1 MPPLLALE
9 TSGASLGVALRAES
23 GLLFEENVVAGAAH
37 GKALAPLILKAL
49 SSSDLKPADLGAV
62 AVSLGPGSWTGLRI
76 GLSAAK
82 ALAWGAN
89 LALLGVPSFEALA
102 LDAARLAPGH
112 ARLLLRDARSEG
124 FFLALFG
131 PERGQTA
138 NPDTSGD
145 RQPISKLPVSLGRLP
160 AGGVSPRW
168 EIGVSP
174 RWIGECVLRLPAVIE
189 AVEQEMQKH
198 GNVPLAVCGDQACL
212 QAVSKAAGKNR
223 WRVLDGCRH
232 VTAGSVA
239 ECGWQR
245 LMRGEGLRTPAEI
258 HKLTPLYLR
267 ASDPELKLARK

>member
-1 MPPLLALE
+1 MRPLLALE
-9 TSGASLGVALRAES
+9 TSGGSLGVGLRAES
-23 GLLFEENVVAGAAH
+23 GLLFEENVIAGATH
-37 GKALAPLILKAL
+37 GKALAPLIRKAL
-49 SSSDLKPADLGAV
+49 SSSGLNPADLEAV

-82 ALAWGAN
+82 ALAWGAK

-124 FFLALFG
+124 YFLALFAG
-131 PERGQTA
+131 
-138 NPDTSGD
+138 GD
-145 RQPISKLPVSLGRLP
+145 RQPISKQP
-160 AGGVSPRW
+160 

-174 RWIGECVLRLPAVIE
+174 RWIGECVLRLPAILE

-198 GNVPLAVCGDQACL
+198 GGIPLAVCGDQVCL
-212 QAVSKAAGKNR
+212 QAVAQAAEKNG
-223 WRVLDGCRH
+223 WRVLGACRH

-239 ECGWQR
+239 ECGWLR
-245 LMRGEGLRTPAEI
+245 LLQGEGLRAASEI
-258 HKLTPLYLR
+258 HKLAPLYLR